1 MILQKLNSK
10 HYICSADKLNMR
22 ERGFEGNTMNYKI
35 YEACKRAD
43 SDVQIVDT
51 GSLYSR
57 LIYTQTMP
65 SESWYVSYNN
75 WSTAEINDVTINVQN
90 RDSFSVPYEI
100 IDSRTVKLIFDESLA
115 GTAVFVFR
123 KP

>member
-1 MILQKLNSK
+1 
-10 HYICSADKLNMR
+10 
-22 ERGFEGNTMNYKI
+22 MNYKI

>member
-1 MILQKLNSK
+1 
-10 HYICSADKLNMR
+10 
-22 ERGFEGNTMNYKI
+22 MNYKI
-35 YEACKRAD
+35 YEACRRAD

-75 WSTAEINDVTINVQN
+75 WNTTEITAVTINVQN

-100 IDSRTVKLIFDESLA
+100 IDSCTVKLIFDESLA

-123 KP
+123 KR

>member
-1 MILQKLNSK
+1 
-10 HYICSADKLNMR
+10 
-22 ERGFEGNTMNYKI
+22 MNFKI
-35 YEACKRAD
+35 YTACRQAD

-51 GSLYSR
+51 GSQFNR

-75 WSTAEINDVTINVQN
+75 WNTTEITDVTITVQN

-100 IDSRTVKLIFDESLA
+100 IDSCTVKLIFDESLA

-123 KP
+123 KS

>member
-1 MILQKLNSK
+1 
-10 HYICSADKLNMR
+10 
-22 ERGFEGNTMNYKI
+22 MNFKI
-35 YEACKRAD
+35 YTACRQAD

-51 GSLYSR
+51 GSQFNR

-75 WSTAEINDVTINVQN
+75 WNTTEITDVTITVQN

-100 IDSRTVKLIFDESLA
+100 IDSCTVKLIFDESLA